1 LAEQSVVG
9 RVLALVFITLLGV
22 AAPAFAQRSAS
33 PLDSPA
39 PLRPD
44 DAFGEQVT
52 LAPRTIVYFRGRGTW
67 DTAFEALLE
76 AFASLKDYVDQQ
88 NIKPS
93 GNPLTIYTETD
104 DSGFRFLAAL
114 PVAEEPKDR
123 PKGDIAIGTTPS
135 GRALKFTHRGSYES
149 MDTTY
154 EAITNYLDDRQLE
167 AQDTFIEE
175 YVSGPLKAEN
185 NDMMIEVYVP
195 LK

>member
-1 LAEQSVVG
+1 MEQPVII
-9 RVLALVFITLLGV
+9 RALALAFVLLLSL
-22 AAPAFAQRSAS
+22 AAPAFAQRAGS

-52 LAPRTIVYFRGRGTW
+52 LAPRTIVYFRGHGTW

-93 GNPLTIYTETD
+93 GNPLTVYTQTD
-104 DSGFRFLAAL
+104 DTGFRFLAAL
-114 PVAEEPKDR
+114 PIAEEPKDP

-135 GRALKFTHRGSYES
+135 GRALKFTHRGSYEA

-175 YVSGPLKAEN
+175 YVSGPLKAGN
-185 NDMMIEVYVP
+185 NDMVIEVYVP